1 MWPVVHSADR
11 HAELGAVPVTPSVHP
26 RSLQSPQDFYTA
38 RSHLLTHEIV
48 PVACS
53 ASSST
58 SSWSPSSCDSLM
70 AGDQHKVVSDRSASG
85 QSEHSCSVKE
95 PSLVDMRH
103 EVPSVSL
110 ERPHVVFTPKARQ
123 VTALTGPVKSTST
136 AQEFSKVYNYCAIP
150 SAFHLYLAKTTWHAP
165 VCWHCLCPWSLL
177 FVLASG
183 CLCCFTVCFAA
194 LQAYMHIAWAA
205 QYNAW
210 LLIKSTPKGVVFSFC
225 ILV

>member
-1 MWPVVHSADR
+1 MWPVVRSADR

-38 RSHLLTHEIV
+38 RSHLLAHEIV

-110 ERPHVVFTPKARQ
+110 ERRHVVFTPKAQQ

-136 AQEFSKVYNYCAIP
+136 AQEFSKVYNYCASFPLHSIFTLQRLLGMLL
-150 SAFHLYLAKTTWHAP
+150 SAGIACVHGLYCSCLLLAA
-165 VCWHCLCPWSLL
+165 SAASQS
-177 FVLASG
+177 VLQRYRQ
-183 CLCCFTVCFAA
+183 C
-194 LQAYMHIAWAA
+194 
-205 QYNAW
+205 
-210 LLIKSTPKGVVFSFC
+210 C
-225 ILV
+225 ILPGQPSIMLGFSSN